1 MPETLMWCSTR
12 WHAEPM
18 HRQGGDRARALIAG
32 VLLLPL
38 LALPAGPAT
47 ANTGAG
53 PGLGADST
61 RLSGAAAVGHPQLPG
76 SRLLGQATLRY
87 FGLRVYHAQL
97 WTLPDFRAPQAT
109 EQALVLELEYLRDLK
124 GTAIA
129 ERSLQEMRRAGP
141 LTEAQG
147 QRWLADMQRVFPD
160 VKAGDRI
167 TGQHLPG
174 QGARFWHNGRA
185 IGQVE
190 DAAFARLF
198 FGIWLAPTTS
208 EPDMRQALL
217 GLAPAS
223 GSR

>member
-1 MPETLMWCSTR
+1 MWCSTR
-12 WHAEPM
+12 WRAEPA
-18 HRQGGDRARALIAG
+18 QPPAGGWDQALSIVQAM
-32 VLLLPL
+32 PL
-38 LALPAGPAT
+38 VVALALTPASPAQANTGPGPAT
-47 ANTGAG
+47 EGA
-53 PGLGADST
+53 
-61 RLSGAAAVGHPQLPG
+61 RAASASAAGHPQLPG

-124 GTAIA
+124 GAAIA

-185 IGQVE
+185 VGQVE

-217 GLAPAS
+217 GLTPAS
-223 GSR
+223 ASR

>member
-1 MPETLMWCSTR
+1 MPETLMWSSTR
-12 WHAEPM
+12 WRAEPGL
-18 HRQGGDRARALIAG
+18 HKTVGRGPALALA
-32 VLLLPL
+32 VLLLML
-38 LALPAGPAT
+38 SAGTAL
-47 ANTGAG
+47 ANTGPG
-53 PGLGADST
+53 PGTDSA
-61 RLSGAAAVGHPQLPG
+61 RPASGQALGHPQLPG

-87 FGLRVYHAQL
+87 FGLRVYNAQL
-97 WTLPDFRAPQAT
+97 WTLPDFRVSQAA

-124 GTAIA
+124 GAAIA

-141 LTEAQG
+141 LAEAQA
-147 QRWLADMQRVFPD
+147 QRWLAEMQRLFPD
-160 VKAGDRI
+160 VKAGERI

-185 IGQVE
+185 VGQIE

-223 GSR
+223 GNR